1 MGKELAKEERRAL
14 IERAVD
20 YIHQYDKA
28 FSWKVLQEIEGRVLD
43 EEERIM
49 PALKISLDEAEEKG
63 VRKGLRKGIEQGIE
77 KGIEQ
82 GIEKQGIEKGMEE
95 VTLRMLRE
103 GADIRMICKFTRL
116 SAEQVEKLSEKAAQS
131 SS

>member
-14 IERAVD
+14 IEKAVD
-20 YIHQYDKA
+20 YIHQYDEA
-28 FSWKVLQEIEGRVLD
+28 FSWRVLD

-63 VRKGLRKGIEQGIE
+63 IRKGLRKGIEQGM
-77 KGIEQ
+77 K
-82 GIEKQGIEKGMEE
+82 E
-95 VTLRMLRE
+95 VALRMLGE

-116 SAEQVEKLSEKAAQS
+116 SVEQVEKLSEKAAQS

>member
-1 MGKELAKEERRAL
+1 MEDLFEMGKELAKEERRAL
-14 IERAVD
+14 IEKAVD
-20 YIHQYDKA
+20 YIHQYDEA
-28 FSWKVLQEIEGRVLD
+28 FSWRILQEIEGRVLD

-77 KGIEQ
+77 KG
-82 GIEKQGIEKGMEE
+82 MEE

-116 SAEQVEKLSEKAAQS
+116 SAEQVEKLSEKAAES
-131 SS
+131 SL